1 LNTTTI
7 SGDSVKVALKIKCK
21 GSFTEHEIGL
31 NGAVALGRSSKAE
44 IQLDDEKISGS
55 HCRFNLKRDRL
66 ELTDIDS
73 KNGTY
78 LNGIR
83 IEQSEVF
90 IGDEIRIGDT
100 IISLEETHMTPD
112 SVDALTFPGPFKDRL
127 NYELKAD
134 FTGARIQN
142 QTSNTSASVNRIS
155 TEASRIR
162 EIDLR
167 KKVKSKVRVSKQE
180 IRSRHKVSSV
190 VSSLIDTFIAFTALC
205 LPILII
211 SKNLPTSFDKNAK
224 LIVLLGLDVV
234 AISGY
239 YFFNFRFLKF
249 TIGEKITGIEK
260 HYMEQ

>member
-1 LNTTTI
+1 M
-7 SGDSVKVALKIKCK
+7 KVALKIKCK
-21 GSFTEHEIGL
+21 GSLTEHEIGL

-44 IQLDDEKISGS
+44 IQLDDEKISGR
-55 HCRFNLKRDRL
+55 HCRFYLKRDRL

-100 IISLEETHMTPD
+100 IISLEEKHMGPD
-112 SVDALTFPGPFKDRL
+112 SVDALTFPGPFKDRM

-134 FTGARIQN
+134 FTAARIQN
-142 QTSNTSASVNRIS
+142 QISNTRASVNRTSIEDS
-155 TEASRIR
+155 KNR

-167 KKVKSKVRVSKQE
+167 KKIKSKVKVSKQE
-180 IRSRHKVSSV
+180 IRSKHKVSSIA
-190 VSSLIDTFIAFTALC
+190 SSLIDTFIAFTALC
-205 LPILII
+205 LPLLII
-211 SKNLPTSFDKNAK
+211 SKILPSSFDKDAK
-224 LIVLLGLDVV
+224 LIVVLGLEVV
-234 AISGY
+234 AITGY
-239 YFFNFRFLKF
+239 YILNFSFSKF